1 MTMKW
6 LSFVAAVLIV
16 STGCSD
22 KKTASGTG
30 EGDKKLEVTR
40 PENLTLKQGES
51 KNVKLKITRK
61 NFDEPV
67 DVDISGLPEGV
78 TIKESSAKE
87 GARVK
92 FDKGATEM
100 TLTVHADD
108 KAPVNKDG
116 KKAMVSATGG
126 GVSTQNVAE
135 WTIKVEPKEGK

>member
-1 MTMKW
+1 MT
-6 LSFVAAVLIV
+6 AP
-16 STGCSD
+16 
-22 KKTASGTG
+22 GT
-30 EGDKKLEVTR
+30 
-40 PENLTLKQGES
+40 LTLKQGES

-78 TIKESSAKE
+78 SIKESSAKE

-100 TLTVHADD
+100 TLTVHAAEN
-108 KAPVNKDG
+108 APVNKDG
-116 KKAMVSATGG
+116 KKAMVSASGG
-126 GVSTQNVAE
+126 GVSTQGVAE

>member
-1 MTMKW
+1 MRW
-6 LSFVAAVLIV
+6 ISLVAAALMV

-30 EGDKKLEVTR
+30 EGDKKLDVTA
-40 PENLTLKQGES
+40 PGTLTLKQGES

-61 NFDEPV
+61 NFTDSV
-67 DVDISGLPEGV
+67 DVDISNLPEGV
-78 TIKESSAKE
+78 TIKESTAKE

-92 FDKGATEM
+92 FDKDATEM
-100 TLTVHADD
+100 TLTVHAAE
-108 KAPVNKDG
+108 KAPVNKEG

-126 GVSTQNVAE
+126 GVSTKDVAE